1 MKRRLFIMLMGGAAL
16 GGISTL
22 VQAASREVDKEH
34 IFGSE
39 LMTEEERNEYR
50 ERLRTAKTEQERE
63 QIRSEH
69 RNKMQECARDRGV
82 TMKEK
87 PPAGGRR

>member
-1 MKRRLFIMLMGGAAL
+1 MKRRLFIMLLAGTTLGGVAAL
-16 GGISTL
+16 A
-22 VQAASREVDKEH
+22 QAAGRETDKEH

-69 RNKMQECARDRGV
+69 RKKMQECARDRGV

-87 PPAGGRR
+87 PAAGGRR